1 LVANNLVSIK
11 IPNRPMLFSAKRKE
25 NLFYVDIEQ
34 NNYIVYLS
42 QSVLKLVDFLT

>member
-1 LVANNLVSIK
+1 
-11 IPNRPMLFSAKRKE
+11 MLFSAKRKK

-34 NNYIVYLS
+34 NNYIAYLS

>member
-1 LVANNLVSIK
+1 
-11 IPNRPMLFSAKRKE
+11 MLFSAKRKE

-34 NNYIVYLS
+34 NNYIAYLS